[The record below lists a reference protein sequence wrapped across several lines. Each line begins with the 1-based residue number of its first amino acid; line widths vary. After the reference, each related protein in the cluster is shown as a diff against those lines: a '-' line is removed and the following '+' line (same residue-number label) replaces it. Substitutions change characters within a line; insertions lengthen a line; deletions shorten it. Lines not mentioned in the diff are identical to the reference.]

1 MLDAVIY
8 LKNGTRI
15 EVTKQTLKYILI
27 GFGFEASFSSLSLED
42 SFQPDPPTD
51 CQSLLD
57 AVEPAK
63 PAKSRGKSQKTV

>member
-27 GFGFEASFSSLSLED
+27 GFGFEASFSSLGLED
-42 SFQPDPPTD
+42 SSQSDPPID
-51 CQSLLD
+51 CQPLLD
-57 AVEPAK
+57 AVDPPK
-63 PAKSRGKSQKTV
+63 PVKPHGKSQKTV